1 FLLISM
7 GELLFSQV
15 SRSTQLVFNAVEF
28 VEKYACNVTVVL
40 PCIVTNLKENNDS
53 SMHVSWKREGQVIFS
68 FNGPEQHIYRHE
80 SVPSANFLSKL
91 ELSKGIASLV
101 LKSAE
106 ATDGNYSCEVTELN
120 REGETKMK
128 LRTLMDSCDEE
139 KPPTPVDKCE
149 RQFDLIQSIVIA
161 VLVVFIIVLCWA
173 QLGVI
178 GEISVL
184 LTSLQLFADGGISMN
199 QIGLAFTVLPTGM
212 LMVLQYSI
220 FKMILDDLTHKGY
233 ALLGFQVVGYIVAVV
248 GFALSVS
255 ACPSLLL
262 SVIIA
267 GLVVMAVADLL
278 ALAYVYSCNMR
289 QVF

>member
-1 FLLISM
+1 M
-7 GELLFSQV
+7 CPFSFCFTG
-15 SRSTQLVFNAVEF
+15 STQLVFNAVEF

-68 FNGPEQHIYRHE
+68 FNGPEH
-80 SVPSANFLSKL
+80 
-91 ELSKGIASLV
+91 
-101 LKSAE
+101 
-106 ATDGNYSCEVTELN
+106 CEVTELN

-128 LRTLMDSCDEE
+128 LRTLMGES
-139 KPPTPVDKCE
+139 
-149 RQFDLIQSIVIA
+149 S
-161 VLVVFIIVLCWA
+161 VVFFHDLLGCETVRKKKKNITIACSIFTVVAVVAVVLFI
-173 QLGVI
+173 Q
-178 GEISVL
+178 
-184 LTSLQLFADGGISMN
+184 DGGISMN

>member
-128 LRTLMDSCDEE
+128 LRTLM
-139 KPPTPVDKCE
+139 E